1 MFRFSAVR
9 TTHAAG
15 AGCLLTVR
23 QEAQARAKASAT
35 SSCAL
40 SWSPTVTR
48 TVRRQ
53 SSLELR

>member
-40 SWSPTVTR
+40 S
-48 TVRRQ
+48 
-53 SSLELR
+53 